1 MGEII
6 VIDQNIAEKLRA
18 LGFQYT
24 TRYTDRQNLFV
35 FIQTKELMKELSS
48 KFGQESFAISN
59 TVKY

>member
-6 VIDQNIAEKLRA
+6 VIDQNIADELRG

-35 FIQTKELMKELSS
+35 FIQTKELMKELCS
-48 KFGQESFAISN
+48 KFGQGSFVISN